1 MRGLPLVPCRWP
13 NCSAAHYGGDWQMLF
28 RARAALPSEL
38 VRAADRCH
46 ELTLRASHGAVRL
59 NTATLS
65 GCPTAGSPSLTRG
78 GASSSSSSSA
88 SSSGGGGA
96 SAPSSSGASSA
107 NSSSGGGAA
116 PATASAA
123 AAALVRPGAPGS
135 PSKAN
140 VYGVSSVPYCNVA
153 GMMLE
158 QAMQAA
164 FTIGL
169 ALASRAGAAPARFG
183 AGGGACASCG
193 APGGV
198 VAAELARFK
207 ADIAWWLGH
216 RPEVVVRFARRAAD
230 ALREYDVWGGGY
242 SAWPDVPWRRSAL
255 QFVLDLGL
263 GPRDG
268 VCVSVLDRLQR

>member
-1 MRGLPLVPCRWP
+1 MPRSRWP
-13 NCSAAHYGGDWQMLF
+13 NCSADHYSGDWRRLF

-59 NTATLS
+59 NSATLAGAAPGASPPVPARPGAASS
-65 GCPTAGSPSLTRG
+65 GGGVGGSSASSSSGG
-78 GASSSSSSSA
+78 GASSSSAA
-88 SSSGGGGA
+88 SSSGGGA
-96 SAPSSSGASSA
+96 LP
-107 NSSSGGGAA
+107 
-116 PATASAA
+116 
-123 AAALVRPGAPGS
+123 AALRPPPAGAGGPPGS

-140 VYGVSSVPYCNVA
+140 VYGFSSVPYCNVA

-169 ALASRAGAAPARFG
+169 ALAAATGPAPKG
-183 AGGGACASCG
+183 CAACG
-193 APGGV
+193 APGGP
-198 VAAELARFK
+198 AGAEAARFRS
-207 ADIAWWLGH
+207 DIAWWLAH
-216 RPEVVVRFARRAAD
+216 RPEVVVRFVRRAAD

-263 GPRDG
+263 GPHDG
-268 VCVSVLDRLQR
+268 VCISVMERLQR